1 MAKKK
6 VTGKSLKPVE
16 KENARK
22 KDFKVREGQEDN
34 SIWCDKE
41 KPNEDTY
48 PHLNEKDKQYKRQPE
63 FTESKSNTSKK
74 A

>member
-1 MAKKK
+1 M
-6 VTGKSLKPVE
+6 E

-22 KDFKVREGQEDN
+22 KDFKVREGQEDS
-34 SIWCDKE
+34 SIWGDKE

-48 PHLNEKDKQYKRQPE
+48 PRLNEKDKQYKSQPE
-63 FTESKSNTSKK
+63 FTKSKGNKSKK